1 MPTSSHSRLS
11 SLDALFH
18 PRSIAV
24 IGASDDPLRIGGRP
38 IMYALAYGYAGKIYP
53 INPSRETVQGL
64 KAYASIADVPG
75 PVDCA
80 IIALPGAM
88 VAQAMR
94 ECADKGVRGV
104 VLFSGGFAELGEE
117 GRLAQEEIG
126 RIARTAGIRLVG
138 PNCIGAFSVSQ
149 RSFLTFMSGVTGEV
163 PAGKVRIGLA
173 SQSGGY
179 GAHILKLAEQ
189 RGLAVTEMVTTGNE
203 ADVEVGEVI
212 HWMAEAPEIDV
223 IVGYIE
229 GVRSKAALIAGLAAA
244 HRNRKPV
251 VLMKVGSTEAGAAAA
266 ASHTAALAGA
276 DGIYDAV
283 LREYGAY
290 RASSTE
296 EVLDI
301 AYALS
306 LGKPLQQRKVCVM
319 SVSGGAGVQI
329 ADFACDAGMA
339 LQAPSDEVQR
349 KLREIIPFGSPLNP
363 VDITAQV
370 GNQPEIFAATLDL
383 LVDAGYDSIVVW
395 LGPAIAHP
403 RAGSKM
409 RDALAAMAKKRPEVL
424 ITLSATGQPEALA
437 PFHEA
442 GCLLYE
448 EPKRAI
454 GALAALDHFQRA
466 FATPLPGRPGL
477 EGVELL
483 PENTTF
489 NEVDGKQVLRRAGV
503 PLLDER
509 LARTAEEAA
518 AAAQAMGRPVAVKVV
533 SANIV
538 HKSDVG
544 GVALGLATPD
554 AVAQAVG
561 RMACDIPK
569 RAPQARIDGYL
580 VSPMLTDGVE
590 CIVGVH
596 ADPLFGPV
604 VMFGIGGVLVEV
616 MQDVAF
622 ALAPLDERGALE
634 LIRRVKGY
642 RLLTGFRGKPPADLP
657 ALAKAVVAISRLAA
671 HNADRLQTLE
681 VNPLYV
687 LPEGQGV
694 IALDAVVQTGPRRAA
709 GDADAMPP
717 LEMPPVY
724 VLPEGQGARAAAVQA
739 DPVDTTVTR

>member
-1 MPTSSHSRLS
+1 MAESSNPGLN
-11 SLDALFH
+11 SLDPVFH

-24 IGASDDPLRIGGRP
+24 IGASDDPVRIGGRP
-38 IMYALAYGYAGKIYP
+38 IMYALQYGYTGKVYP
-53 INPSRETVQGL
+53 VNPTRETVQGL
-64 KAYASIADVPG
+64 KAYASIVDVPDH
-75 PVDCA
+75 VDCA
-80 IIALPGAM
+80 VIAVPGAM
-88 VAQAMR
+88 VVDAMR
-94 ECADKGVRGV
+94 QCVAKGVRGV

-117 GRLAQEEIG
+117 GQRAQDEIR
-126 RIARTAGIRLVG
+126 RIAREGGMRLVG

-149 RSFLTFMSGVTGEV
+149 RSFLTFMSGISGEV
-163 PAGKVRIGLA
+163 PAGSQSRIGLA

-203 ADVEVGEVI
+203 ADVEIGEVI
-212 HWMAEAPEIDV
+212 HWMAESPEIDE

-229 GVRSKAALIAGLAAA
+229 GVRNKESLIDGLAAA

-290 RASSTE
+290 RATSTE
-296 EVLDI
+296 EVLDV

-306 LGKPLQQRKVCVM
+306 LGKPLQERKVCVM

-329 ADFACDAGMA
+329 ADFACDAGMK
-339 LQAPSDEVQR
+339 LQSPSKEIQR

-370 GNQPEIFAATLDL
+370 GNQPEIFGATLDL
-383 LVDAGYDSIVVW
+383 LVDAGYDSIIAW
-395 LGPAIAHP
+395 LGPAVAHP
-403 RAGSKM
+403 RAGTKM
-409 RDALAAMAKKRPEVL
+409 RDALADMAKKRPDVL
-424 ITLSATGQPEALA
+424 VTLSATGAPEVLA

-442 GCLLYE
+442 GCMLFE

-454 GALAALDHFQRA
+454 GAMAALDHFHRA
-466 FATPLPGRPGL
+466 FSTPLPGRPGL
-477 EGVELL
+477 GGVELL
-483 PENTTF
+483 AENTTF
-489 NEVDGKQVLRRAGV
+489 NEVDGKQVLARAGV

-509 LARTAEEAA
+509 LVRTATEAA
-518 AAAQAMGRPVAVKVV
+518 DAARVIGRPVAVKVV
-533 SANIV
+533 SATIV

-544 GVALGLATPD
+544 GVALGLTTPEQ
-554 AVAQAVG
+554 VAEAVG
-561 RMACDIPK
+561 RMAVEIPK
-569 RAPQARIDGYL
+569 RAPQAVIDGYL
-580 VSPMLTDGVE
+580 VSPMLADGVE

-604 VMFGIGGVLVEV
+604 LMFGIGGVLVEV

-622 ALAPLDERGALE
+622 ALAPIDKEGALA

-642 RLLTGFRGKPPADLP
+642 RMLSGFRGKPPADVP
-657 ALAKAVVAISRLAA
+657 ALADALVAISKLAA
-671 HNADRLQTLE
+671 RNADRLHTLE
-681 VNPLYV
+681 VNPMYV

-694 IALDAVVQTGPRRAA
+694 IALDAVVQTGP
-709 GDADAMPP
+709 
-717 LEMPPVY
+717 
-724 VLPEGQGARAAAVQA
+724 VQK
-739 DPVDTTVTR
+739 PT

>member
-1 MPTSSHSRLS
+1 MAESSNPGLN
-11 SLDALFH
+11 SLDPVFH

-24 IGASDDPLRIGGRP
+24 IGASDDPVRIGGRP
-38 IMYALAYGYAGKIYP
+38 IMYALQYGYTGKVYP
-53 INPSRETVQGL
+53 VNPTRETVQGL
-64 KAYASIADVPG
+64 KAYASIVDVPDH
-75 PVDCA
+75 VDCA
-80 IIALPGAM
+80 VIAVPGAM
-88 VAQAMR
+88 VVDAMR
-94 ECADKGVRGV
+94 QCVAKGVRGV

-117 GRLAQEEIG
+117 GQRAQDEIR
-126 RIARTAGIRLVG
+126 RIAREGGMRLVG

-149 RSFLTFMSGVTGEV
+149 RSFLTFMSGISGEV
-163 PAGKVRIGLA
+163 PAGSQSRIGLA

-203 ADVEVGEVI
+203 ADVEIGEVI
-212 HWMAEAPEIDV
+212 HWMAESPEIDV

-229 GVRSKAALIAGLAAA
+229 GVRNKESLIDGLAAA

-290 RASSTE
+290 RATSTE
-296 EVLDI
+296 EVLDV

-306 LGKPLQQRKVCVM
+306 LGKPLQERKVCVM

-329 ADFACDAGMA
+329 ADFACDAGMK
-339 LQAPSDEVQR
+339 LQSPSKEIQR

-370 GNQPEIFAATLDL
+370 GNQPEIFGATLDL
-383 LVDAGYDSIVVW
+383 LVDAGYDSIIAW
-395 LGPAIAHP
+395 LGPAVAHP
-403 RAGSKM
+403 RAGTKM
-409 RDALAAMAKKRPEVL
+409 RDALADMAKKRPDVL
-424 ITLSATGQPEALA
+424 VTLSATGAPEVLA

-442 GCLLYE
+442 GCMLFE

-454 GALAALDHFQRA
+454 GAMAALDHFHRA
-466 FATPLPGRPGL
+466 FSTPLPGRPGL
-477 EGVELL
+477 GGVELL
-483 PENTTF
+483 AENTTF
-489 NEVDGKQVLRRAGV
+489 NEVDGKQVLARAGV

-509 LARTAEEAA
+509 LVRTATEAA
-518 AAAQAMGRPVAVKVV
+518 DAARVIGRPVAVKVV
-533 SANIV
+533 SATIV

-544 GVALGLATPD
+544 GVALGLTTPEQ
-554 AVAQAVG
+554 VAEAVG
-561 RMACDIPK
+561 RMAVEIPK
-569 RAPQARIDGYL
+569 RAPQAVIDGYL
-580 VSPMLTDGVE
+580 VSPMLADGVE

-604 VMFGIGGVLVEV
+604 LMFGIGGVLVEV

-622 ALAPLDERGALE
+622 ALAPIDKEGALA

-642 RLLTGFRGKPPADLP
+642 RMLSGFRGKPPADVP
-657 ALAKAVVAISRLAA
+657 ALADALVAISKLAA
-671 HNADRLQTLE
+671 RNADRLHTLE
-681 VNPLYV
+681 VNPMYV

-694 IALDAVVQTGPRRAA
+694 IALDAVVQTGP
-709 GDADAMPP
+709 
-717 LEMPPVY
+717 
-724 VLPEGQGARAAAVQA
+724 VQK
-739 DPVDTTVTR
+739 PT